1 MILVLSLIL
10 NFTLLQ
16 CIREDDEHGTPST
29 QHYYLLPCFFLFD
42 RCHKVMNVVLKKMGS
57 AIYDS
62 SVLLKSDKCSQHIKN
77 CLNKVNAVTSV
88 LLLMHKDAKLR
99 QIMSLFKEN
108 IDNIVEPVISLQV
121 GSTLMNKKNY

>member
-1 MILVLSLIL
+1 
-10 NFTLLQ
+10 
-16 CIREDDEHGTPST
+16 
-29 QHYYLLPCFFLFD
+29 
-42 RCHKVMNVVLKKMGS
+42 MNVVLKKMGS